1 MGTWALPN
9 DSALL
14 TLVGYR
20 AGFQD
25 SENRALVKSQFL
37 PQERANDIDCYYTIQ
52 RNIWKQ
58 NSMGPTENKTQ
69 EFVEGILVPKR
80 NSL

>member
-14 TLVGYR
+14 TLVVYH

-25 SENRALVKSQFL
+25 SENSALVKSQFL
-37 PQERANDIDCYYTIQ
+37 PQERANDIDRYYTI